1 MRFHLFVAGRA
12 GDEFHDVAAL
22 RGALHGS
29 LSPPSHHDD
38 TAHWQRLHQVV
49 QSLHDLV
56 SDGRA
61 QEAVQFAEQV
71 VDVLAGAAHQVTGQ
85 WDELADLAQRALAA
99 HATACRLVRPDPY
112 RLAGWLIR
120 LQLTHPDGP
129 EVRLAEYTEALGSAG
144 LAYYR
149 QGAESACRG
158 LPTIRFG
165 QPGRYDRHR
174 AAVTKLVEE
183 LAAHTGDP
191 DLTVQILATDLSTA
205 WQYLR
210 IASVLEEAG
219 RSEQALAWVER
230 GLVAAKGT
238 GAVPRLVDLAVDQC
252 VRLGRLD
259 RAVELRRTAF
269 RARPGLDAF
278 LRLRAVADHDKSWE
292 RERQRVLRW
301 LRQPGEDELTRNTAL
316 VEILLWEGDRD
327 AARRAA
333 AERGCAPEVRARVDR
348 FED

>member
-1 MRFHLFVAGRA
+1 MAGRA
-12 GDEFHDVAAL
+12 GDEIHDVAAL
-22 RGALHGS
+22 RGTLHGA
-29 LSPPSHHDD
+29 LPPPPHQDD

-71 VDVLAGAAHQVTGQ
+71 VEVLAGAAHQVSGQ

-99 HATACRLVRPDPY
+99 HALACRLVRPDPY
-112 RLAGWLIR
+112 RLATWLVR
-120 LQLTHPDGP
+120 LQLSYPDGP
-129 EVRLAEYTEALGSAG
+129 EVRIRDYADPLGAKG
-144 LAYYR
+144 LACYR
-149 QGAESACRG
+149 QGAEAACRA
-158 LPTIRFG
+158 LPTLRFG
-165 QPGRYDRHR
+165 QTGRVDRHR
-174 AAVTKLVEE
+174 AAVTRLMED
-183 LAAHTGDP
+183 LAEHTGEA
-191 DLTVQILATDLSTA
+191 DLTVQILATDLSHA

-210 IASVLEEAG
+210 IATVLEEAG
-219 RSEQALAWVER
+219 RHEQALAWVER

-238 GAVPRLVDLAVDQC
+238 AAVPRLVDLAVDQC

-301 LRQPGEDELTRNTAL
+301 LRQPGEDELTRNTVL
-316 VEILLWEGDRD
+316 VEILLWEGDQEG
-327 AARRAA
+327 ARRAA
-333 AERGCAPEVRARVDR
+333 RERGCADTVRARLDPVD
-348 FED
+348 D

>member
-1 MRFHLFVAGRA
+1 MRFHLLVAGRA

-22 RGALHGS
+22 RSTLHGS
-29 LSPPSHHDD
+29 LSPPGHQDD

-71 VDVLAGAAHQVTGQ
+71 VEVLAGAAHQVTGQ

-99 HATACRLVRPDPY
+99 HAIACRLVRPDPY

-129 EVRLAEYTEALGSAG
+129 EVRLTEYTDALGTAG

-149 QGAESACRG
+149 QGAEAACRG
-158 LPTIRFG
+158 LPTVRFG
-165 QPGRYDRHR
+165 QTGRYDRHR
-174 AAVTKLVEE
+174 WAVSRLVHE
-183 LAAHTGDP
+183 LADHTGDP

-210 IASVLEEAG
+210 IASELEDAG
-219 RSEQALAWVER
+219 RSEAALAWVER

-278 LRLRAVADHDKSWE
+278 LRLRAVADHAKSWD

-301 LRQPGEDELTRNTAL
+301 LRQPGEDDQRRNTVL

-333 AERGCAPEVRARVDR
+333 AERGCDPEILVRLDRV
-348 FED
+348 ED

>member
-1 MRFHLFVAGRA
+1 MAGRA

-22 RGALHGS
+22 RSTLHGS
-29 LSPPSHHDD
+29 LPPPGHLDD

-56 SDGRA
+56 DDGRA
-61 QEAVQFAEQV
+61 PEAVTFAEQV
-71 VDVLAGAAHQVTGQ
+71 VEVLAGAAHQVTGQ
-85 WDELADLAQRALAA
+85 WDELADLAQRALGA
-99 HATACRLVRPDPY
+99 HAAACRLVRPDPY

-120 LQLTHPDGP
+120 LQLNHPDGP
-129 EVRLAEYTEALGSAG
+129 EPRLADYAETLGANG
-144 LAYYR
+144 LAHYR
-149 QGAESACRG
+149 QGAESACRA

-165 QPGRYDRHR
+165 QRARLDSHRH
-174 AAVTKLVEE
+174 AVVRLVQE
-183 LAAHTGDP
+183 LAEHLAEV
-191 DLTVQILATDLSTA
+191 DLHVQALATDLSTA

-210 IASVLEEAG
+210 IASVLEDAG

-238 GAVPRLVDLAVDQC
+238 PAVPRLVDLAVDQC

-269 RARPGLDAF
+269 RARPGLDSF
-278 LRLRAVADHDKSWE
+278 LKLRAVADHDKAWE

-301 LRQPGEDELTRNTAL
+301 LRQPGEDDLARNTVL
-316 VEILLWEGDRD
+316 VQVLLWEGDRD
-327 AARRAA
+327 GARAA
-333 AERGCAPEVRARVDR
+333 AGERGCADEVREKLESFD
-348 FED
+348 D